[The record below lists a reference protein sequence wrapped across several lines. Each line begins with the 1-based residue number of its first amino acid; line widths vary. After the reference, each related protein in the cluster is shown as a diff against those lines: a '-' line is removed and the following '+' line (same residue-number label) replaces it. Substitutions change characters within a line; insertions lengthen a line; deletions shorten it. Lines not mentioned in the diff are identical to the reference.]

1 MLQLITQGAAS
12 AVSMQGSEARPA
24 NSSAE
29 QADTA
34 PAAQVVAELFASELD
49 SVGEQQAALLEAL
62 EVASELPAE
71 ALVLPDSPAQ
81 AAPELDAEQWLLSML
96 GQREVQLQ
104 ARDAQPSAPQTAV
117 PATAKAAGQV
127 AASAQALDAEVST
140 PNNSGQLADARTPF
154 NDKAVAQLSSQAGV
168 PESARL
174 PAALVKTEV
183 LVATAVKP
191 ADAQLLAALEPL
203 ASATGAAPAPA
214 EAVDGLAP
222 ASASTQ
228 QSTPAAA
235 VERAIKLQGPEA
247 KWGEQMLHALRD
259 NVELQVQQR
268 VQSTTIR
275 LDPPELG
282 SLEIFLSHE
291 SGRLNVQI
299 TASQADVARLLQ
311 STSERL
317 RQELVG
323 QNFMHVNVGVA
334 TDSQSG
340 QQHARQ
346 GRAGFFAEAE
356 IAANQAAD
364 VAAEEKTGL
373 NRDVLITV

>member
-1 MLQLITQGAAS
+1 MLQLVTQGAAS
-12 AVSMQGSEARPA
+12 AVSMPGSEAHPA

-29 QADTA
+29 QTDATQA
-34 PAAQVVAELFASELD
+34 TPAVGELFASELD

-71 ALVLPDSPAQ
+71 ALVLPDSTAQ

-117 PATAKAAGQV
+117 PAAAAGQV
-127 AASAQALDAEVST
+127 TASALALGAEVPT
-140 PNNSGQLADARTPF
+140 PNNPGQLADARVPF
-154 NDKAVAQLSSQAGV
+154 SDKAVPQLPSQASV
-168 PESARL
+168 PGAARL
-174 PAALVKTEV
+174 PATLVRTEALVT
-183 LVATAVKP
+183 AAVKP

-203 ASATGAAPAPA
+203 ASATGAAPA

-222 ASASTQ
+222 ASASTL

-247 KWGEQMLHALRD
+247 RWGEQMLHALRD

-282 SLEIFLSHE
+282 SMEIFLSHE

-317 RQELVG
+317 RQELIG
-323 QNFMHVNVGVA
+323 QNFMHVSVGVA

>member
-1 MLQLITQGAAS
+1 VLQLITQGAAS

-356 IAANQAAD
+356 VAANQAAD

>member
-1 MLQLITQGAAS
+1 VLQLVTQGAAS

-29 QADTA
+29 QTDTA
-34 PAAQVVAELFASELD
+34 PATQVVAELFASELD

-71 ALVLPDSPAQ
+71 ALVLPDSTAQ

-117 PATAKAAGQV
+117 PATAAAAWQV
-127 AASAQALDAEVST
+127 AAPAQALGVDVST
-140 PNNSGQLADARTPF
+140 PNNSGQLAGARTPF

-174 PAALVKTEV
+174 PAALVKTEA
-183 LVATAVKP
+183 LVATVVKP

-247 KWGEQMLHALRD
+247 RWGEQMLHALRD

-340 QQHARQ
+340 QQHGRQ
-346 GRAGFFAEAE
+346 GRGGFFAEAE

-364 VAAEEKTGL
+364 VGTEEKTGL